1 MHLVKCATANGTITA
16 QLINGI
22 YTIPAEAQ
30 TVSIE
35 TALLGDANG
44 DGSIKAT
51 DLLIMKQIIVK
62 TRIPSELQMLALDI
76 DGNRKIIATD
86 LLRIKQNIVKKMGHF

>member
-1 MHLVKCATANGTITA
+1 M
-16 QLINGI
+16 
-22 YTIPAEAQ
+22 
-30 TVSIE
+30 SIE
-35 TALLGDANG
+35 TALLGDANE

-62 TRIPSELQMLALDI
+62 TRIPSELQLLALDI
-76 DGNRKIIATD
+76 DGNRKIMATD